1 MKKTKVLSLLL
12 AVFLL
17 LSSLTQEVIFMAAKI
32 EKTTI
37 IGDVLDIAPE
47 TAPLF
52 MAIGMHCLGC
62 PSSRGETVEEAC
74 MVHGVDADAFL
85 AQVNRF
91 IEASEEAEK
100 AK

>member
-1 MKKTKVLSLLL
+1 MTITKDTILGDILD
-12 AVFLL
+12 
-17 LSSLTQEVIFMAAKI
+17 AA
-32 EKTTI
+32 
-37 IGDVLDIAPE
+37 PQ
-47 TAPLF
+47 TAPSFLS
-52 MAIGMHCLGC
+52 IGIHCLGC

>member
-1 MKKTKVLSLLL
+1 
-12 AVFLL
+12 
-17 LSSLTQEVIFMAAKI
+17 MAAKI

-74 MVHGVDADAFL
+74 MVHGGDCDAFPG
-85 AQVNRF
+85 QVNRF
-91 IEASEEAEK
+91 IEANEEASK
-100 AK
+100 